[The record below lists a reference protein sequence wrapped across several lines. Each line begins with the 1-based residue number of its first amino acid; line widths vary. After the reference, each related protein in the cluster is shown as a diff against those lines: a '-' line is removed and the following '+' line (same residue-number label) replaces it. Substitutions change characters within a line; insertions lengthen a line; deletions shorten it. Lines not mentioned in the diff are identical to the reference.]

1 MKIAVPLL
9 ASFLLAASVPLAAHA
24 DTVLHLSEIGQVTVH
39 PDRLVA
45 ALRVE
50 ASSASPAD
58 AQKKVNVAMAQALT
72 DAHDVPRLTIS
83 TSAYSSW
90 QTPAVRGASGPEAK
104 AEWHAGQ
111 TLLLESGDASALLG
125 LVGKLQA
132 GGLVLARLEW
142 QVAPEAAGKARAE
155 AQEKALQAL
164 RVRAE
169 AAAGSLGL
177 KFESFRSVSLDAA
190 PGPRPMPMMA
200 RAAAAPA
207 PAAEP
212 AETTVHV
219 VVSGEAL
226 LTGGTAAPM
235 VAPPPAAGSTPAPA
249 PAPAAPAQP

>member
-9 ASFLLAASVPLAAHA
+9 ASFLLAAAPLAAHA

-50 ASSASPAD
+50 ASSASPAE

-72 DAHDVPRLTIS
+72 DAHAVPRLTIS

-104 AEWHAGQ
+104 SEWHAGQ
-111 TLLLESGDASALLG
+111 TLLLESGHASALLG

-169 AAAGSLGL
+169 AAARSLGL

-190 PGPRPMPMMA
+190 PGPRPLPMMA

-207 PAAEP
+207 PSSEP

-226 LTGGTAAPM
+226 LTGGTAA
-235 VAPPPAAGSTPAPA
+235 APAAPAAGSAPAPA
-249 PAPAAPAQP
+249 PAPSEPAKP

>member
-9 ASFLLAASVPLAAHA
+9 ASFLLAAAPLAAHA

-50 ASSASPAD
+50 ASSASPAE

-72 DAHDVPRLTIS
+72 DAHAVPRLTIS

-104 AEWHAGQ
+104 SEWHAGQ

-169 AAAGSLGL
+169 AAARSLGL

-190 PGPRPMPMMA
+190 PGPRPLPMMA

-207 PAAEP
+207 PSSEP

-226 LTGGTAAPM
+226 LTGGTAA
-235 VAPPPAAGSTPAPA
+235 APAAPAAGSAPAPA
-249 PAPAAPAQP
+249 PAPSEPAKP